1 MRSPTW
7 SVSIA
12 SKARPSG
19 LQAALLAHKERQE
32 EEVAGGG
39 TSPVGREA
47 GGDTGGSSTE
57 LELRLCFFAGGWAA
71 GEGRGMPGGAGRRAP
86 GGTWAR
92 IIVSKACA
100 WAGSSRL
107 AGCKPGGR
115 RPWRKAAGKAAE
127 SLRLASAKEVA
138 GGKRNGGNGKGEPA
152 WKSGESEAAANL
164 VKEYSH
170 LGERQTGRFGL

>member
-1 MRSPTW
+1 MRTVKVDGGGDDLTW

-12 SKARPSG
+12 SRARPSS

-32 EEVAGGG
+32 EVAGGG
-39 TSPVGREA
+39 ASPVGLDA

-57 LELRLCFFAGGWAA
+57 LELRLCFFAGGWT
-71 GEGRGMPGGAGRRAP
+71 GEGRGMPGGAGSRAP

-107 AGCKPGGR
+107 AGCRPGGR
-115 RPWRKAAGKAAE
+115 RPWRNAVGKAAE

-138 GGKRNGGNGKGEPA
+138 GGKRKGGKGKGVPA
-152 WKSGESEAAANL
+152 
-164 VKEYSH
+164 
-170 LGERQTGRFGL
+170 